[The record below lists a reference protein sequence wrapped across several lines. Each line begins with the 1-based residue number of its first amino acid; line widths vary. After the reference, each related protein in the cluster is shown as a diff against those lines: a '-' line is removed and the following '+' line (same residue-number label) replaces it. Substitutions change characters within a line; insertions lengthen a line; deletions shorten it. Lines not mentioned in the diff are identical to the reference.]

1 MGTSGQP
8 HSRNISNIP
17 NKIND
22 ASEEDDFYN
31 CPNDQYLC
39 PLCKNVPELVNIFTE
54 TGSVEFKCKDHGTI
68 ILTVNQYFE
77 KMRNSEFTYYN
88 FKCSNCHIVQTKCFK
103 KVKELKDGIFKFCY
117 ICRKIYCQ
125 ECCKSVIAHPKFHND
140 SCIDVNEMNTRCP
153 DHFDEGY
160 YTSFCVEDCENVCE
174 KYSRK
179 HRGHNIKSFFNIE
192 TKLSVIKAKNKILK
206 DLIKFNELIM
216 NTYRQHPDN
225 YFHNINVK
233 ILAESIEAENSRNPK
248 ELENIFRELEL
259 NIKIKNDA
267 IKEFKEKFK
276 YEINGDEDSLILR
289 NKGINDDA
297 LKILS
302 KIKLYNLKEID
313 LSFNNIKNLEYLENF
328 STKFLETLS
337 LNDNKIEDI
346 NVLQKL
352 DLKNLKLLNLQNNII
367 KDVKPLNEVNM
378 PVLELLRIE
387 GNNDLKPSMEDMKKV
402 IKKFSKQIIY
412 VVKTLEDFSKKYNVD
427 IQRETTKL
435 NLDGNSKGNEIL
447 KDLYLTLPE
456 INDLSELRLADCGI
470 DDIFILSRLFLPKL
484 EKIDLSFNKLI
495 KIEALCNL
503 RPNKLKVLYL
513 NDNIISDISPLKR
526 IKFYGG
532 AGKIT
537 IENNNFILESSEVQ
551 NIIKDLEN
559 KKIKIKVKGDD
570 ED

>member
-1 MGTSGQP
+1 
-8 HSRNISNIP
+8 
-17 NKIND
+17 
-22 ASEEDDFYN
+22 
-31 CPNDQYLC
+31 
-39 PLCKNVPELVNIFTE
+39 
-54 TGSVEFKCKDHGTI
+54 
-68 ILTVNQYFE
+68 
-77 KMRNSEFTYYN
+77 
-88 FKCSNCHIVQTKCFK
+88 
-103 KVKELKDGIFKFCY
+103 
-117 ICRKIYCQ
+117 
-125 ECCKSVIAHPKFHND
+125 
-140 SCIDVNEMNTRCP
+140 
-153 DHFDEGY
+153 
-160 YTSFCVEDCENVCE
+160 
-174 KYSRK
+174 
-179 HRGHNIKSFFNIE
+179 
-192 TKLSVIKAKNKILK
+192 
-206 DLIKFNELIM
+206 M

-313 LSFNNIKNLEYLENF
+313 LAFNNIKNLEYLENF

-412 VVKTLEDFSKKYNVD
+412 VVKTFEDFSKKYNVD

-447 KDLYLTLPE
+447 KDLYLILPE

-537 IENNNFILESSEVQ
+537 IENNNFILESSEVK